1 MRSKKLLAILA
12 VAVVF
17 IAWFLVASRDAA
29 MTDYVDAKVKTALE
43 IGMQDVALSGTRV
56 QVGSVNGANA
66 GYYVPDINSHRE
78 LWFVVYK
85 DALGL
90 LNQESMPLFKMTNIN
105 MDSDLDRVIDAHAT
119 VQFEVLLGI
128 TKTIVVSASIKVPH
142 YKNPTGAT
150 LTT

>member
-1 MRSKKLLAILA
+1 MRSRKILAIPA
-12 VAVVF
+12 VAAVLVV
-17 IAWFLVASRDAA
+17 WFLVASRDAA
-29 MTDYVDAKVKTALE
+29 RTSFMDAKVKTALE
-43 IGMQDVALSGTRV
+43 IGMQDVALNGSRV
-56 QVGSVNGANA
+56 RVTSVNGAKA

-90 LNQESMPLFKMTNIN
+90 LNLESTPLFKMTDIN

-119 VQFEVLLGI
+119 VQFEVLPGI
-128 TKTIVVSASIKVPH
+128 TKTIVVSASIQAPH

>member
-29 MTDYVDAKVKTALE
+29 MTSFVDAKVKTALE

-90 LNQESMPLFKMTNIN
+90 LNQESTPLYKMPDIN
-105 MDSDLDRVIDAHAT
+105 TDSDDRVIDAHAT
-119 VQFEVLLGI
+119 VQFEVLPGI
-128 TKTIVVSASIKVPH
+128 TKTIIVYASIKAPH
-142 YKNPTGAT
+142 
-150 LTT
+150 

>member
-1 MRSKKLLAILA
+1 
-12 VAVVF
+12 
-17 IAWFLVASRDAA
+17 
-29 MTDYVDAKVKTALE
+29 MTDYVDAKVDAKVKTALE

-56 QVGSVNGANA
+56 QVGSVNGAKA

-105 MDSDLDRVIDAHAT
+105 MDSDLDRVIDAYAT
-119 VQFEVLLGI
+119 VQFEVWAGI
-128 TKTIVVSASIKVPH
+128 TTTIVVSASIEDLH
-142 YKNPTGAT
+142 YMNRTDVT
-150 LTT
+150 WTTYS